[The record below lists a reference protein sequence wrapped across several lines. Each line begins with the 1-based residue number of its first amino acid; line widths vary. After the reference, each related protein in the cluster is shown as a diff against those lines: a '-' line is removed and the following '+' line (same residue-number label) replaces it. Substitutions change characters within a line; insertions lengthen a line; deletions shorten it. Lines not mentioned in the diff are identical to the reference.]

1 MGVLKTKGIVLAQ
14 HNMSDDDAMITILT
28 PNLGKIGC
36 AEKTQKCTN
45 GWHPIFMFWRFYHLQ
60 GN

>member
-36 AEKTQKCTN
+36 AVKICNRNNQNYKCRN
-45 GWHPIFMFWRFYHLQ
+45 RRK
-60 GN
+60 